1 MLCLAMATAVTASAQ
16 LQQIKTVSGRL
27 IPYGSIATTVT
38 TDSTLRVI
46 DSIVVVNN
54 TGGII
59 EVTVVGSS
67 TAGDAI
73 TGKQIFRYKKASG
86 TITLSSATNILA
98 TVVDA
103 GLGTATGIGM
113 NEILTRYGKAM
124 PKWVAPAMGLAV
136 APAMGYGSHLAYSKM
151 REQDRKLLEEAR
163 QRGEQGE

>member
-1 MLCLAMATAVTASAQ
+1 MKGLFKFFILCLAMATAVTASAQ

-54 TGGII
+54 TGGIL

-103 GLGTATGIGM
+103 GLGTATFSVSTTASGNIQV
-113 NEILTRYGKAM
+113 RVKGKDGTSVRWRSVIQPYRA
-124 PKWVAPAMGLAV
+124 
-136 APAMGYGSHLAYSKM
+136 
-151 REQDRKLLEEAR
+151 Q
-163 QRGEQGE
+163 